1 MSLQAKLQSASSD
14 YTKLQMEMSTIVEA
28 RQKLD
33 AQYSENQLVDQE
45 FAKLTPDNVVYK
57 QIGPVLVKQEQ
68 DDAKKDVKG
77 RLEFISSEIKRVEGQ
92 LQDIQ
97 TRSDKKKQEVSSF
110 VGLCPAQLRFNSQLV
125 EIQAAIQ
132 QAKTA

>member
-1 MSLQAKLQSASSD
+1 MSLQVKLQNASSE
-14 YTKLQMEMSTIVEA
+14 YTKLQMEMSAIVEA

-33 AQYSENQLVDQE
+33 AQLSENEVVEQE
-45 FAKLTPDNVVYK
+45 FAKLTPENVVYK

-77 RLEFISSEIKRVEGQ
+77 RLEFISSEIKRVEAQ

-97 TRSDKKKQEVSSF
+97 KRSDKKKQE
-110 VGLCPAQLRFNSQLV
+110 LV
-125 EIQAAIQ
+125 DLQAALQ
-132 QAKTA
+132 QAAAKAT